1 MAADLTDA
9 QVEQLLAA
17 CGLVPPPKYR
27 GGRPRLP
34 IAHGTTAGA
43 RTHQRRGEAACGP
56 CARAMRQYQ
65 RQRYARLTARQPTTE
80 GAP

>member
-1 MAADLTDA
+1 MSAHLTDA
-9 QVEQLLAA
+9 QVEELLKA

-43 RTHQRRGEAACGP
+43 RAHQRRGEAACGD
-56 CARAMRQYQ
+56 CARAMRAYQ
-65 RQRYARLTARQPTTE
+65 RDHYAKQKDRRTA
-80 GAP
+80 AA